1 VTACVGALVGDD
13 DGELVGDV
21 LGLVEGGID
30 TMCTYLL
37 TPRSWYI
44 PDSTFEKH
52 TFHSG

>member
-1 VTACVGALVGDD
+1 VGDAVGFFVGVFV
-13 DGELVGDV
+13 GELVGDV

-52 TFHSG
+52 TL